1 MEASAATAFLG
12 DSSNRPSPKGLKGRN
27 GKMDIELIEHFEM
40 VDAG

>member
-12 DSSNRPSPKGLKGRN
+12 DSSNSPKGLKGRN